1 MNRLL
6 SHSIISKKYDNDMGM
21 SFSFCYCYHITGNKK
36 QFYKD
41 KIENILRIFSISI
54 QY

>member
-21 SFSFCYCYHITGNKK
+21 SFHFVIVIILLVTKNN
-36 QFYKD
+36 FI
-41 KIENILRIFSISI
+41 KIK
-54 QY
+54 